1 MKTIVITRKY
11 WGRNCL
17 RSKSGMRCCLGFAA
31 EAYGVSPANT
41 ACVGMPSSLPAQK
54 SFLPEWLK
62 LSANEDGTTADVQL
76 ASAINDSQDMID
88 AEKEKQLKEIFLK
101 HKIRL
106 VFRGTR

>member
-11 WGRNCL
+11 WGRHCL

-54 SFLPEWLK
+54 SFLPRWFK
-62 LSANEDGTTADVQL
+62 LHLNEDGTTSDVRK
-76 ASAINDSQDMID
+76 ASIINDSEDLTD
-88 AEKEKQLKEIFLK
+88 AKKEERLKAIFLK
-101 HKIRL
+101 HKICL
-106 VFRGTR
+106 VFRGAR